1 MDLNERV
8 DIVLLMAKLDSVTL
22 VRRELQRRNW
32 ESIPCNNTMR
42 SIFRKFKET
51 GSVND
56 LPRSGR
62 PSVDDDKKDEIA
74 DHFADNPRT
83 SIRQV
88 AMEVSCSYGVVQK
101 VARKEL
107 KLYPFKI
114 QITQQL
120 HEEDLALRMHMC
132 DVLLEKIES
141 NVSFLKSLIFSDE
154 STFRLDGTVNRH
166 NCRIWGTERPKET
179 HERSQSSPKINVWMG
194 LSCDQIYGPFF
205 FDENITG
212 EAYLQ
217 MLRTCFVP
225 SLQPQTLRS
234 CIFQQDGAPAH
245 FARSVRHF

>member
-1 MDLNERV
+1 
-8 DIVLLMAKLDSVTL
+8 
-22 VRRELQRRNW
+22 
-32 ESIPCNNTMR
+32 MR

-120 HEEDLALRMHMC
+120 HEEDLAIRMHMC

-194 LSCDQIYGPFF
+194 LSCD
-205 FDENITG
+205 
-212 EAYLQ
+212 
-217 MLRTCFVP
+217 
-225 SLQPQTLRS
+225 
-234 CIFQQDGAPAH
+234 
-245 FARSVRHF
+245 